1 MALLKLTS
9 PHAHTAQ
16 STADVMKLV
25 LLATI
30 PGLVALTV
38 FFGWGTIIN
47 VLIASAVALI
57 CEASVMRLRKR
68 PVMFYLKDNS
78 ALVTAVLLGL
88 ALPPLAPWWIP
99 VVGTFFAIVIA
110 KHLYGG
116 LGYNPFNPAMVG
128 YVVLLI
134 SFPVQMTAWP
144 APAPLYPA
152 EIDVPG
158 FWQSLQIVLPFFNEA
173 ITGTV
178 NGSID
183 AYTAAT
189 PLDTFKHNTGL
200 LVEQLYKK
208 DPLFS
213 QGSWAGIGWEWA
225 NFAFLA
231 GGCFL
236 LYRRVFTWHA
246 PVAMLVSL
254 TLCAA
259 LFYDGGSSSSHG
271 SPLLHLLSGGTM
283 LGAFFIVTDPVTS
296 ATSNRGRLIY
306 GALVGILIFI
316 IRSWGSYPD
325 AVAFAVLLMNFAAP
339 LIDNYTLPRTY
350 GHKKS
355 RKATEKKDE
364 GP

>member
-30 PGLVALTV
+30 PGLVTLTV
-38 FFGWGTIIN
+38 FFGWGALIN
-47 VLIASAVALI
+47 VLITSSVALI
-57 CEASVMRLRKR
+57 CEAAIVRLRKR

-99 VVGTFFAIVIA
+99 VVGTFFAIAIA

-152 EIDVPG
+152 DIEVPG
-158 FWQSLQIVLPFFNEA
+158 LWQSLQIVLPFLGSEA
-173 ITGTV
+173 
-178 NGSID
+178 SSAID
-183 AYTAAT
+183 AFTAAT
-189 PLDTFKHNTGL
+189 PLDTFKHNSGY

-213 QGSWAGIGWEWA
+213 QGNWAGIGWEWV
-225 NFAFLA
+225 NCAFLA

-254 TLCAA
+254 ALCAV
-259 LFYDGGSSSSHG
+259 LFYDGGSSTSHG
-271 SPLLHLLSGGTM
+271 SPILHLLSGATM

-306 GALVGILIFI
+306 GALIGVLIFI
-316 IRSWGSYPD
+316 IRSWGNYPD

-350 GHKKS
+350 GHKKP
-355 RKATEKKDE
+355 RKATEKKD
-364 GP
+364 